1 MDFNVPRR
9 EGREERHGQLR
20 KPDQPPFAHPQRRRP
35 FRSDQFQLHA
45 GRHRPAFSL
54 CHSAG
59 MRVCL
64 AGYCNCGGGHEL
76 MKAGLRISIKDY
88 RRHKNSWMETSA
100 KPRF

>member
-1 MDFNVPRR
+1 
-9 EGREERHGQLR
+9 
-20 KPDQPPFAHPQRRRP
+20 
-35 FRSDQFQLHA
+35 
-45 GRHRPAFSL
+45 
-54 CHSAG
+54 

-64 AGYCNCGGGHEL
+64 AGYCNCGGGHKL